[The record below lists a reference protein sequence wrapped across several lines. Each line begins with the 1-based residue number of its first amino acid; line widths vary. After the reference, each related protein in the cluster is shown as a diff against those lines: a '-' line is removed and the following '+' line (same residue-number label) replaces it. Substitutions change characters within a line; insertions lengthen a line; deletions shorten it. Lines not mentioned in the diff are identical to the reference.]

1 MEYQEIFETAD
12 SEEVQ
17 VGDMRGRIHNISNG
31 KNDQRAFRPTWAY
44 LMAVAPTG
52 WVLAAVGY
60 GIINIKETQV

>member
-17 VGDMRGRIHNISNG
+17 VGDMRGRIHNISNE

-44 LMAVAPTG
+44 LMAVAPT
-52 WVLAAVGY
+52 VLAAVGY